1 MSLTTRQR
9 IALLGPVLK
18 GIPELGPLSKR
29 ELADW
34 MRLEFGSV
42 DALDQ
47 WIPYGQN
54 QARVRAPRSIYHLCP
69 GNIVVAGLQSLL
81 AGLLLG
87 SRNIVK
93 LPRDP
98 LMAAALRK
106 FVKKLPLPLR
116 RTMTFRQAFDAA
128 ELRSTDAVIAFG
140 RDATM
145 AEIRRQL
152 LPHQVLVAYGHKVSF
167 LWLGKVTRADT
178 RLLRS
183 CAWDILL
190 YEQLG
195 CLSPQAIY
203 LEPGSDLEAFCTGLA
218 SALQYDQGPL
228 PISLEAASSIRQA
241 RQLAAAAGAR
251 IWKSAHPLLWTIIA
265 DKNPRFTESCGHRVI
280 YVRTASRATLKQV
293 LEPLRG
299 TISTVGLREPFTK
312 ADVQLFW
319 DLEAQRL
326 CPVGRCQDTPF
337 SWHHDGR
344 PQLSDLVKW
353 VDREG

>member
-1 MSLTTRQR
+1 MLTTRQR
-9 IALLGPVLK
+9 IGLLGPVLK
-18 GIPELGPLSKR
+18 EFPELGPLSQR

-42 DALDQ
+42 DALDR

-54 QARVRAPRSIYHLCP
+54 RTRARAPRSIYHLCP

-87 SRNIVK
+87 ARNIVK

-98 LMAAALRK
+98 QISAALRE

-116 RTMTFRQAFDAA
+116 RTVMFRAAFDAA
-128 ELRSTDAVIAFG
+128 DLRSAEAVIAFG
-140 RDATM
+140 RDETI
-145 AEIRRQL
+145 AEIRRHL

-167 LWLGKVTRADT
+167 LWLGKVTGRDED
-178 RLLRS
+178 LLRS

-190 YEQLG
+190 YGQLG

-203 LEPGSDLEAFCTGLA
+203 LAPGSDLEGFCAGLA
-218 SALQYDQGPL
+218 AALEYDQGPL
-228 PISLEAASSIRQA
+228 RISLEAASSIRQA
-241 RQLAAAAGAR
+241 RQLAKASGAR
-251 IWKSAHPLLWTIIA
+251 IWESAHPLLWTIIA
-265 DKNPRFTESCGHRVI
+265 DKNPRFVESCGHRVI
-280 YVRTASRATLKQV
+280 YVRTASRTQLKKV
-293 LEPLRG
+293 LAPLRG
-299 TISTVGLREPFTK
+299 AISTVGLREPFAK
-312 ADVQLFW
+312 ADVELFW
-319 DLEAQRL
+319 DLQAQRL